1 MTQRDASTATTSK
14 IPIVKLI
21 TFGGGSLDYREAA
34 SRLIKQSEDFPSID
48 VRRAYTDSDL
58 PADYHRLFNGLAASH
73 PTGYGLYSWKPYLI
87 YNELLMLNQNDILI
101 YIDAGCELNKFG
113 IRRFDDYLSYTSK
126 HDVLLF
132 ELQHPNRYWTKFHP
146 KLLGYPE
153 HYFRNQLV
161 GSVIFIKNNDRARQ
175 FIKSWLDLCAF
186 ENGILLKDPEDNEP
200 QLPIF
205 KMHRHDQSCLSIC
218 AYQHNIKP
226 IPDETWFQDW
236 RKAEKYPILALRS
249 RTGESVLNEKLK
261 RSIFKRA
268 KLSFKEWRR
277 KLIRKHKTGN
287 QK

>member
-1 MTQRDASTATTSK
+1 MKENGVSIAGTPK

-21 TFGGGSLDYREAA
+21 TFGGGSANFREAA

-48 VRRAYTDSDL
+48 VRRAYTETDL
-58 PADYHRLFNGLAASH
+58 PSDYHKLFNGLLESH
-73 PTGYGLYSWKPYLI
+73 PAGYGLYSWKPYLV

-126 HDVLLF
+126 NDVLLF

-146 KLLGYPE
+146 MLLGYPE

-161 GSVIFIKNNDRARQ
+161 ASVIFLKNNDRTKQ

-186 ENGILLKDPEDNEP
+186 ENGILLKDPEENEL

-205 KMHRHDQSCLSIC
+205 KMHRQDQSCLSIC
-218 AYQHNIKP
+218 AYLHNIRT
-226 IPDETWFQDW
+226 ISDETWFQDW
-236 RKAEKYPILALRS
+236 RNAEKFPILALRS
-249 RTGESVLNEKLK
+249 RTGVSVLNEKLRK
-261 RSIFKRA
+261 NIFRRA

-277 KLIRKHKTGN
+277 KIKHKKARN